1 MKSEIKIEDESV
13 EANTN
18 TKKKDKQ
25 FSEEKQKML
34 QTEKVWKM
42 RSLFAQTKSLTTEL
56 FQVNHIRNKLHIN
69 VHGASP
75 PDPIETFDQL
85 INDCGIP
92 QQIVNNLISC
102 GYKEPT
108 PIQMQAI
115 PIMTSVS

>member
-1 MKSEIKIEDESV
+1 MEDV
-13 EANTN
+13 
-18 TKKKDKQ
+18 
-25 FSEEKQKML
+25 L
-34 QTEKVWKM
+34 II
-42 RSLFAQTKSLTTEL
+42 LQTKSLATEL
-56 FQVNHIRNKLHIN
+56 FQVNHIRNKHHIN

-75 PDPIETFDQL
+75 PDLIETFDQL

-115 PIMTSVS
+115 PIMTSVSLLASSFGFIPNIHQK